1 MQAKIARCV
10 IAGLSGDSGKTI
22 VSLAIIC
29 HLRSKGLTIAPFK
42 KGPDYID
49 AAWLGAAAGNLCRN
63 LDTFMV
69 DEGDV
74 LQTFT
79 SYSSNSEMAVIEGNR
94 GLFDGKDAAGS
105 HSTAELAKLLAAPL
119 FLVIDVTKSTRT
131 IAALVKG
138 CRDFDPGLD
147 LAGIIL
153 NNVAGDRHRRIITES
168 IEKYCNVPVLGS
180 IPKLSDKE
188 VLIPGRHLGL
198 VPPAEFS
205 SEKGIFDRLA
215 GIAEKYIDIDRIL
228 EIANDSS
235 TLDISKRSKKHSELP
250 GVKIGFFKDSAFT
263 FYYPEN
269 LEALSDNGA
278 EMVPVSSLSA
288 PALPDIDA
296 LYIGGGFPETHAR
309 QLADNRSLMISVKEA
324 AENGMPIYAECGGLI
339 YLSRSL
345 KWKKETIEMSG
356 VFPIDLEMHSKPVGH
371 GYTEI
376 IVDQPNRFF
385 DKGTTIRGHE
395 FHYSA
400 VVPSDSV
407 PTNCFRMDKGTGI
420 GSGRDGLIYRN
431 TLACYTHIHAGGVKS
446 WAEKIVSLAR
456 EYSLQKRQSGGG
468 GIDKPSKHASAA

>member
-29 HLRSKGLTIAPFK
+29 HLRRKGLTIAPFK

-63 LDTFMV
+63 LDTFLV
-69 DEGDV
+69 DENDV
-74 LQTFT
+74 SQIFT
-79 SYSSNSEMAVIEGNR
+79 SYSSTAEMAVIEGNR
-94 GLFDGKDAAGS
+94 GLFDGKDAIGT
-105 HSTAELAKLLAAPL
+105 HSTAELAKLLRAPL

-153 NNVAGDRHRRIITES
+153 NNVAGSRHRKIITES
-168 IEKYCNVPVLGS
+168 IEKYCDIPVLGS
-180 IPKLSDKE
+180 IPRLSEKE
-188 VLIPGRHLGL
+188 ALIPRRHLGL

-215 GIAEKYIDIDRIL
+215 EIGEQYIEIDRLL
-228 EIANDSS
+228 EIANNA
-235 TLDISKRSKKHSELP
+235 TPLDISSRVKKHTILP

-278 EMVPVSSLSA
+278 ELVPVSSLSA
-288 PALPDIDA
+288 PQLPDIDA
-296 LYIGGGFPETHAR
+296 LYIGGGFPETHAN

-324 AENGMPIYAECGGLI
+324 ANDGMPIYAECGGLI

-345 KWKKETIEMSG
+345 KCEKRTIKMSG
-356 VFPIDLEMHSKPVGH
+356 VFPVDLKMHTKPVGH

-376 IVDQPNRFF
+376 VVDQPNRFF
-385 DKGTTIRGHE
+385 DKDLAIRGHE

-400 VVPSDSV
+400 MVPSNSA
-407 PTNCFRMDKGTGI
+407 PTSCFRIDKGTGI

-431 TLACYTHIHAGGVKS
+431 TLACYTHIHARGVKS
-446 WAEKIVSLAR
+446 WAGNLVSLAK
-456 EYSLQKRQSGGG
+456 EYSKRKSDSAGG
-468 GIDKPSKHASAA
+468 GIATSSGHASAA